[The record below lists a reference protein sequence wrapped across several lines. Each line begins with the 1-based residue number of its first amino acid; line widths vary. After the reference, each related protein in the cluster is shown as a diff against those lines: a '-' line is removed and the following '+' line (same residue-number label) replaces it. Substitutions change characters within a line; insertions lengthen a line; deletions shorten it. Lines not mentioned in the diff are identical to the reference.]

1 MIAFLKGKVCKV
13 EQDTVI
19 IDVNGVGYRVNV
31 TANCAA
37 SLQVNDREVLIHT
50 HMIVREDDMQ
60 LYGFQTPEE
69 ISVFMLLLGVNGVGP
84 RAALSILSH
93 MKPDGIG
100 RALAL
105 EDMAS
110 FTRIPGIGKKT
121 AQRIILELKDKFQK
135 INIAVNETDEVN
147 AGEAGAGLFSD
158 TVEALMMLGYG
169 AAEARE
175 AAGKTCVDRT
185 LVVADAVKLSL
196 RYLDNKGK
204 NK

>member
-1 MIAFLKGKVCKV
+1 MIAFLKGKVFTA

-31 TANCAA
+31 TVNCAA
-37 SLQVNDREVLIHT
+37 SLQSKDSEVLIHT

-69 ISVFMLLLGVNGVGP
+69 ISVFMLLLGVNGIGP
-84 RAALSILSH
+84 RAALAILSH
-93 MKPDGIG
+93 MRPDGIG

-105 EDMAS
+105 EDMTS
-110 FTRIPGIGKKT
+110 FTRVPGIGKKT
-121 AQRIILELKDKFQK
+121 AQRIILELKDKFKK
-135 INIAVNETDEVN
+135 IHISENETEEVHEGN
-147 AGEAGAGLFSD
+147 AGAGLFND
-158 TVEALMMLGYG
+158 TIEALMMLGYG

-175 AAGKTCVDRT
+175 AAKACADKT
-185 LVVADAVKLSL
+185 LAVAEAVKLSL
-196 RYLDNKGK
+196 RYLDNKR

>member
-1 MIAFLKGKVCKV
+1 MIAFLKGKVFTV

-37 SLQVNDREVLIHT
+37 SLQRKDSEVLIHT

-69 ISVFMLLLGVNGVGP
+69 IAVFMLLLGVNGIGP
-84 RAALSILSH
+84 RAALSILAH
-93 MKPDGIG
+93 MKPEGIG

-105 EDMAS
+105 EDMTS

-121 AQRIILELKDKFQK
+121 AQRIILELKDKFKK
-135 INIAVNETDEVN
+135 INIAIGETEEAVGGEVN
-147 AGEAGAGLFSD
+147 AGLFND
-158 TVEALMMLGYG
+158 TAEALMMLGYG
-169 AAEARE
+169 AVEARE
-175 AAGKTCVDRT
+175 AANKACVDST
-185 LVVADAVKLSL
+185 LAVADAVKLSL
-196 RYLDNKGK
+196 RYLDNKR